1 MAPPTPGS
9 RDPAG
14 RAAKRPSSGD
24 ARLPSVDP
32 LHPGPCRL
40 LVCALDW
47 GLGHATRTSVL
58 VRRWVDQGV
67 QVTLAGNGRSL
78 AFWTRE
84 FPELPVRELPDYAVT
99 YAPGILLLP
108 RLALDL
114 PRLWKVRQ
122 AEAALVASWER
133 DFDAVFSDNRFGCFL
148 PGKPSWF
155 LTHQLHL
162 AAPRALEWGED
173 LGERLM
179 ARALRPFT
187 EVLVPDRESGGLSGK
202 LGHPVRPER
211 FPPLRWIG
219 PLSRFQDVARR
230 DSAWSGP
237 WDTLALVSG
246 PEPARSAFES
256 DLTRVLRHRNGRHL
270 LVQGLPHLPLPAAPG
285 ERDGVQTAPHLG
297 THDLAAALLGAKQVV
312 TRGGY
317 STLMDLEALGKL
329 DASCVLVPTPGQ
341 TEQEYLAR
349 HLESERGVR
358 WGSEGRIPSL

>member
-1 MAPPTPGS
+1 M
-9 RDPAG
+9 
-14 RAAKRPSSGD
+14 
-24 ARLPSVDP
+24 PSVDP
-32 LHPGPCRL
+32 LNPGPCRL

-47 GLGHATRTSVL
+47 GLGHATRSSVL

-108 RLALDL
+108 RLAMDL

-122 AEAALVASWER
+122 AEAALVASWTGE
-133 DFDAVFSDNRFGCFL
+133 FDAVFSDNRFGCFL

-162 AAPRALEWGED
+162 AAPRTLEWCED

-187 EVLVPDRESGGLSGK
+187 EVLVPDTPAEGLSGK
-202 LGHPVRPER
+202 LGHPVHPER
-211 FPPLRWIG
+211 FPPIRWIG
-219 PLSRFQDVARR
+219 PLSRFQDLGPRE
-230 DSAWSGP
+230 SAWSGP
-237 WDTLALVSG
+237 WETLSLVSG
-246 PEPARSAFES
+246 PEPARTEFES
-256 DLTRVLRHRNGRHL
+256 DLVRLLRSRPGRHL
-270 LVQGLPHLPLPAAPG
+270 LVQGLPHLPLAKVPAP
-285 ERDGVQTAPHLG
+285 RDGVQTVPHLG
-297 THDLAAALLGAKQVV
+297 THDLAAAVKGARCVI

-317 STLMDLEALGKL
+317 STLMDLEALKKL
-329 DASCVLVPTPGQ
+329 DASCLLVPTPGQ

-349 HLESERGVR
+349 HLESQRGLR
-358 WGSEGRIPSL
+358 WGADGRIPSL

>member
-1 MAPPTPGS
+1 M
-9 RDPAG
+9 R
-14 RAAKRPSSGD
+14 SGV

-32 LHPGPCRL
+32 LNPGRIRL

-47 GLGHATRTSVL
+47 GLGHATRSSVL
-58 VRRWVDQGV
+58 VRRWLDQGV

-84 FPELPVRELPDYAVT
+84 FPHLPVRELPDYAVT

-108 RLALDL
+108 LLALDL

-122 AEAALVASWER
+122 SEAALVASWDR

-162 AAPRALEWGED
+162 AAPKALEWCED

-187 EVLVPDRESGGLSGK
+187 EVLVPDHPVGGLSGK
-202 LGHPVRPER
+202 LGHPTHPQR
-211 FPPLRWIG
+211 FPPIRWIG
-219 PLSRFQDVARR
+219 PLSRFQDVAPE
-230 DSAWSGP
+230 DSAWNGP
-237 WDTLALVSG
+237 WDTLSLVSG
-246 PEPARSAFES
+246 PEPARSEFES
-256 DLTRVLRHRNGRHL
+256 DLTRSLRNRTGRHL
-270 LVQGLPHLPLPAAPG
+270 LVQGMPHLPIPTSPAA
-285 ERDGVQTAPHLG
+285 RDGVQTVPHLA
-297 THDLAAALLGAKQVV
+297 TPDLAAALRGAKRVV

-329 DASCVLVPTPGQ
+329 DQNCTLVPTPGQ

-349 HLESERGVR
+349 FLESQRGLR
-358 WGSEGRIPSL
+358 WGPGGRIPSL